1 MPLKLIQ
8 IVKELNVG
16 LSTLVEHLA
25 KKGYE
30 VENKPTA
37 KITDQMYSELL
48 KEFQKSVDI
57 KQQAKSVSFG
67 AGKTGKEEH
76 EVTAAEVPKVVVT
89 AIAEEKPE
97 RPEGAIQLQRPTVL
111 GKIDLSSRLQQRT
124 KEKEKS
130 EVVAPVAAKTP
141 AKPAEIPAN
150 PPASIEPEAKVQAE
164 VPKVTP
170 KPPVEKEKKSSAA
183 DKTVVNS
190 LLNTPAKPDVTA
202 AKVTPTPDSEDGN
215 MMRAETPELRG
226 LKILGKIDTNSFDK
240 NRGRSKPAT
249 PPPAAAKPA
258 APGSNPPAA
267 GAKPA
272 TPGSPESEEARR
284 KRKRKRKR

>member
-1 MPLKLIQ
+1 MKLIQ

-48 KEFQKSVDI
+48 KEFQKSGDI

-67 AGKTGKEEH
+67 AGKTGKEEQ
-76 EVTAAEVPKVVVT
+76 EVAAAEVPKAVVT
-89 AIAEEKPE
+89 PIAEEKPE

-130 EVVAPVAAKTP
+130 EVVAPLAAKTP

-150 PPASIEPEAKVQAE
+150 PPASIEPETKVQTE

-170 KPPVEKEKKSSAA
+170 KPPVEKDKKSSAA

-190 LLNTPAKPDVTA
+190 LLNTPVKPDVTA

-215 MMRAETPELRG
+215 
-226 LKILGKIDTNSFDK
+226 
-240 NRGRSKPAT
+240 
-249 PPPAAAKPA
+249 
-258 APGSNPPAA
+258 
-267 GAKPA
+267 
-272 TPGSPESEEARR
+272 
-284 KRKRKRKR
+284 

>member
-48 KEFQKSVDI
+48 KEFQKSGDI

-76 EVTAAEVPKVVVT
+76 EVAAAEVPKVVVT
-89 AIAEEKPE
+89 PIAGEKPE

-124 KEKEKS
+124 KEK
-130 EVVAPVAAKTP
+130 
-141 AKPAEIPAN
+141 
-150 PPASIEPEAKVQAE
+150 
-164 VPKVTP
+164 
-170 KPPVEKEKKSSAA
+170 
-183 DKTVVNS
+183 
-190 LLNTPAKPDVTA
+190 
-202 AKVTPTPDSEDGN
+202 
-215 MMRAETPELRG
+215 
-226 LKILGKIDTNSFDK
+226 
-240 NRGRSKPAT
+240 
-249 PPPAAAKPA
+249 
-258 APGSNPPAA
+258 
-267 GAKPA
+267 
-272 TPGSPESEEARR
+272 
-284 KRKRKRKR
+284 

>member
-48 KEFQKSVDI
+48 KEFQKSGDI

-67 AGKTGKEEH
+67 AGKTGKEELD
-76 EVTAAEVPKVVVT
+76 VAATEAPKEIVAPV
-89 AIAEEKPE
+89 AEEKSG
-97 RPEGAIQLQRPTVL
+97 RPEGAIQLQRPTVI

-130 EVVAPVAAKTP
+130 EVVVPAAVKTP
-141 AKPAEIPAN
+141 AKPSEPPVN
-150 PPASIEPEAKVQAE
+150 PPASATPEAKIQAE
-164 VPKVTP
+164 VPKVVQ
-170 KPPVEKEKKSSAA
+170 KPSIYK
-183 DKTVVNS
+183 
-190 LLNTPAKPDVTA
+190 
-202 AKVTPTPDSEDGN
+202 
-215 MMRAETPELRG
+215 
-226 LKILGKIDTNSFDK
+226 
-240 NRGRSKPAT
+240 
-249 PPPAAAKPA
+249 
-258 APGSNPPAA
+258 
-267 GAKPA
+267 
-272 TPGSPESEEARR
+272 
-284 KRKRKRKR
+284 